1 CSYPVESYNSLEHS
15 TGTSSDGWSLTSQL
29 QGQTFLDFFDFELT
43 TNDNGGVA
51 QYVDGVA
58 SGLAYTSGSQVVLA
72 VDNTPTVSLRKA
84 LRMHSKT
91 QFNAADNNLFIF
103 DVAHI
108 PAVCGTWPAIW
119 LTGTS
124 WPYDGEIDVVE
135 AVNLYNRDEYSLH
148 TGPGCTAPA
157 TMPNLQLVEAGAT
170 SCDATVDPGA
180 CGYSDLDS
188 TSFGPGFNNAGGGVF
203 ALEFAADGIKTWFWT
218 AANVPADI
226 RNLSPTPS
234 TWAASAA
241 RFNIPVSSCSPE
253 TYFNDLLLV
262 VNTNLAGVWPQ
273 GVWGTNNVGGQTTS
287 CQTQT
292 GVNTAA
298 GYVTGHGSA
307 FGAAAEWVR
316 SPS

>member
-1 CSYPVESYNSLEHS
+1 MPCWKLTTDWNTPP
-15 TGTSSDGWSLTSQL
+15 GTSSDGWSLTSQL
-29 QGQTFLDFFDFELT
+29 QGQTFLDFFVYETT

-51 QYVDGVA
+51 QYVNGA
-58 SGLAYTSGSQVVLA
+58 SSGLAYTSGSQVVLA
-72 VDNTPTVSLRKA
+72 VDTTPTVSLRKSI
-84 LRMHSKT
+84 RMHSNT

-119 LTGTS
+119 LTGPD
-124 WPYDGEIDVVE
+124 WPNGGEIDVVE

-157 TMPNLQLVEAGAT
+157 TMPNLQLVDGNP
-170 SCDATVDPGA
+170 SCDANVDAGA

-203 ALEFAADGIKTWFWT
+203 ALEFAADGIKTWFWSR
-218 AANVPADI
+218 ANVPADI
-226 RNLSPTPS
+226 TNLSPTPS
-234 TWAASAA
+234 TWASSAA
-241 RFNIPVSSCSPE
+241 RLNIPVSSCSPE
-253 TYFNDLLLV
+253 TYFNNLNLV
-262 VNTNLAGVWPQ
+262 VDTNLAGTWPE
-273 GVWGTNNVGGQTTS
+273 GVWGTNNAGGQTTS

-292 GVNTAA
+292 GVSTAA
-298 GYVTGHGSA
+298 AYVTGHGSA
-307 FGAAAEWVR
+307 FGTAAQWVR